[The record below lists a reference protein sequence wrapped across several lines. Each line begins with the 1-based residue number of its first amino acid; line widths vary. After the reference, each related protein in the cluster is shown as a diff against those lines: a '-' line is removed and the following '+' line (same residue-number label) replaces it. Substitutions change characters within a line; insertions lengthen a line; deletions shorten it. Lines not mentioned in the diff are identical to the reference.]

1 MKKDTVVE
9 FRRPQQKQDLLSTM
23 LREGARHLIA
33 QAVRAEFEDFLAG
46 YSGQRAVDGR
56 RAVVRNG
63 FQPER
68 EILTGLGPVAV
79 QVPKARSRGEE
90 PAVFRSSLVP
100 PYVRS
105 ARSVEAALPWLYLH
119 GVSTGNMHEAL
130 AALLGPEAAGLSAS
144 AVARLKGCWME
155 EYRQWCR
162 SKLDRDRWVYVWV
175 DGIYSG
181 LRAEDEW
188 LCALVVI
195 GVNELG
201 QKKFLAIEDGV
212 RESKQSWRE
221 VLLGLKG
228 RGLTIPPKLAVG
240 DGALGFWAAV
250 REVFPETRQQRCWVH
265 KTANVLNY
273 LPKSLQPK
281 AKAALHE
288 IWMAETKSRAF
299 VAFERFVAAF
309 GAKYPKA
316 RGWQPRRR
324 APARSA
330 GGAGWLAGQL
340 GELLGVAVEDP
351 EQLNEGERRP
361 GLAGLVAGEGV
372 HAAAED
378 RRGLLLVER
387 ELPADAGDEG
397 GIDHG
402 RVHPL
407 VELEHRRAGAG
418 RLGRA
423 QHGFAAGGAV
433 LPFHARD
440 PRGLALVGV
449 GDVALLADELCGSA
463 GGALHGSSSLNETTR
478 RSSITVSFR

>member
-9 FRRPQQKQDLLSTM
+9 FRRPQQEQDLLSTM

-181 LRAEDEW
+181 LRAEDER

-195 GVNELG
+195 GVNERG
-201 QKKFLAIEDGV
+201 EKKFLAIEDGV

-288 IWMAETKSRAF
+288 IWMAETKSQAI

-316 RGWQPRRR
+316 VECLVKDREVLLAFYDFPAEHWIHIRTTNPIESTFATIRQRTERTKGCLTRDGMLSMIYKLGMSAEKNWYRLRGFEWLAKVIRGVRFRDGLEVQQRVRKTGNQAPRR
-324 APARSA
+324 
-330 GGAGWLAGQL
+330 
-340 GELLGVAVEDP
+340 
-351 EQLNEGERRP
+351 
-361 GLAGLVAGEGV
+361 
-372 HAAAED
+372 AAA
-378 RRGLLLVER
+378 
-387 ELPADAGDEG
+387 
-397 GIDHG
+397 
-402 RVHPL
+402 
-407 VELEHRRAGAG
+407 
-418 RLGRA
+418 
-423 QHGFAAGGAV
+423 
-433 LPFHARD
+433 
-440 PRGLALVGV
+440 
-449 GDVALLADELCGSA
+449 
-463 GGALHGSSSLNETTR
+463 
-478 RSSITVSFR
+478 